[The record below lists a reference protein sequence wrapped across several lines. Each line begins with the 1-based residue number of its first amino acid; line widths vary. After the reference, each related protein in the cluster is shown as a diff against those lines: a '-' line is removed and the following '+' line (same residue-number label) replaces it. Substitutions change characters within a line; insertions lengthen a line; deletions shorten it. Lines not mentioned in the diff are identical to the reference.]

1 MECGRLRHPYIA
13 VMKEGRLSYGGNQQ
27 WSRKKAVQKYGC
39 GVIAGTD
46 LLLYLSLHKEYCK
59 GKEFKNWE
67 KENGILE
74 AEEYMELAE
83 TMRRHYFPVI
93 PGLGMPGWLLSGGVN
108 RYFRA
113 NRIPLKVSFGVLGRN
128 LRNRIGAMLAHD
140 IPVIL
145 AVGPNFPL
153 PLKKHKL
160 TFYEKKGSA
169 YEESCSV
176 AAHFVAVTALDGPWM
191 QISSWGKMYY
201 INLCEYQEYVR
212 RHSLFLI
219 SNIFYIRKRKR
230 ISV

>member
-128 LRNRIGAMLAHD
+128 FRNRIGAMLAHD

-145 AVGPNFPL
+145 AVGPNFLL